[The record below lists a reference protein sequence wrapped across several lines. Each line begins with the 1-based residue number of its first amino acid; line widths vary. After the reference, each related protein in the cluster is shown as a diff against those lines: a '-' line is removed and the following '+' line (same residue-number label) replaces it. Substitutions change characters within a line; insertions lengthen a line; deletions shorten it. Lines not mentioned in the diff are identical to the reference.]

1 MDIPA
6 LNLRSLYYLQ
16 AVERYGTFT
25 EAAWELGISQPALSQ
40 SVAELSKRLGA
51 PLFRK
56 EGRRR
61 VLTEAG
67 QRVVRY
73 ADRVTG
79 QTSDLVR
86 WLDNWQ
92 RGEVGSL
99 RVGLIDTV
107 GLYTLPSGLSRLQT
121 ELPEIE
127 LQLVVAES
135 EDLLSM
141 LDRYRVDLALVVGPA
156 GSRYNSEAIATERM
170 HVYALGDDTV
180 ATRNSGPE
188 VAPPAGWALYPP
200 ASRTR
205 LLIDQGLARLGIH
218 PEVALE
224 SAHPTVLR
232 QMAVLG
238 YARTVLPQQV
248 AAAGED
254 SDLSEGPL
262 VALRPIE
269 AVWRSGEDLD
279 PRAARLIEFV
289 KEENP
294 PAAARS
300 RVNDGTGSR

>member
-1 MDIPA
+1 MDIA
-6 LNLRSLYYLQ
+6 SLNFRSLYYLQ
-16 AVERYGTFT
+16 AVERHGTFT
-25 EAAWELGISQPALSQ
+25 EAAWELGISQPALSH
-40 SVAELSKRLGA
+40 SLAELSRRLGV

-56 EGRRR
+56 DGRRR

-73 ADRVTG
+73 ADRVIG
-79 QTSDLVR
+79 QTGDLVR
-86 WLDNWQ
+86 WLDSWQ

-107 GLYTLPSGLSRLQT
+107 GLYTLPSGLARWQQ
-121 ELPEIE
+121 ELPEID

-135 EDLLSM
+135 EEVLAM
-141 LDRYRVDLALVVGPA
+141 LDRYEVDLALVVGPS

-170 HVYALGDDTV
+170 HVYSWPDDPAGTSISGSEV
-180 ATRNSGPE
+180 AT
-188 VAPPAGWALYPP
+188 PAGWALYP
-200 ASRTR
+200 ASSRTR
-205 LLIDQGLARLGIH
+205 LLIDQGLAQLGIH

-248 AAAGED
+248 ATAGED
-254 SDLSEGPL
+254 SDLREGPL
-262 VALRPIE
+262 VALRLIE

-294 PAAARS
+294 AGGR
-300 RVNDGTGSR
+300 

>member
-1 MDIPA
+1 MDIAP
-6 LNLRSLYYLQ
+6 LNFRSLYYLQ
-16 AVERYGTFT
+16 AVDRYGTFT
-25 EAAWELGISQPALSQ
+25 EAAWELGISQPALSH
-40 SVAELSKRLGA
+40 SLAELSKRLGV

-56 EGRRR
+56 DGRRR

-73 ADRVTG
+73 ADQVIG

-86 WLDNWQ
+86 WLDSWQ
-92 RGEVGSL
+92 RGEVGSI

-107 GLYTLPSGLSRLQT
+107 GLYTLPSGLSRWQR
-121 ELPEIE
+121 ELPDID

-135 EDLLSM
+135 EEVLSM
-141 LDRYRVDLALVVGPA
+141 LDRYEVDLALVVGPA
-156 GSRYNSEAIATERM
+156 GSRYSSEAIATERM
-170 HVYALGDDTV
+170 HVYSWPDDAAGSSIPGSEV
-180 ATRNSGPE
+180 AT
-188 VAPPAGWALYPP
+188 PAGWALYPA

-205 LLIDQGLARLGIH
+205 LLIDQGLAQLGIH

-238 YARTVLPQQV
+238 YARTVLPRQV
-248 AAAGED
+248 ATAGED
-254 SDLSEGPL
+254 SDLREGPL
-262 VALRPIE
+262 VALRLIE

-279 PRAARLIEFV
+279 PRAARLIELV

-294 PAAARS
+294 
-300 RVNDGTGSR
+300 DGER

>member
-1 MDIPA
+1 MDIAP
-6 LNLRSLYYLQ
+6 LNFRSLYYLQ
-16 AVERYGTFT
+16 AVDRYGTFT
-25 EAAWELGISQPALSQ
+25 EAAWELGISQPALSH
-40 SVAELSKRLGA
+40 SLAELSKRLGV

-56 EGRRR
+56 DGRRR

-73 ADRVTG
+73 ADQVIG

-86 WLDNWQ
+86 WLDSWQ
-92 RGEVGSL
+92 RGEVGSI

-107 GLYTLPSGLSRLQT
+107 GLYTLPSGLSRWQR
-121 ELPEIE
+121 ELPDID

-135 EDLLSM
+135 EEVLSM
-141 LDRYRVDLALVVGPA
+141 LDRYEVDLALVVGPA
-156 GSRYNSEAIATERM
+156 GSRYSSEAIATERM
-170 HVYALGDDTV
+170 HVYSWPDD
-180 ATRNSGPE
+180 AAGSSISGSE
-188 VAPPAGWALYPP
+188 VAMPAGWALYPA

-205 LLIDQGLARLGIH
+205 LLIDQGLAQLGIH

-238 YARTVLPQQV
+238 YARTVLPRQV
-248 AAAGED
+248 ATAGED
-254 SDLSEGPL
+254 SDLREGPL
-262 VALRPIE
+262 VALRLIE

-279 PRAARLIEFV
+279 PRAARLIELV

-294 PAAARS
+294 
-300 RVNDGTGSR
+300 DGER

>member
-1 MDIPA
+1 MDIVS
-6 LNLRSLYYLQ
+6 LNFRSLYYLQ
-16 AVERYGTFT
+16 AVERHGTFT
-25 EAAWELGISQPALSQ
+25 EAAWELGISQPALSH
-40 SVAELSKRLGA
+40 SLAELSKRLGV

-56 EGRRR
+56 DGRRR
-61 VLTEAG
+61 VFTEAG

-73 ADRVTG
+73 ADQVIG
-79 QTSDLVR
+79 QTGDLVR
-86 WLDNWQ
+86 WLDSWQ

-107 GLYTLPSGLSRLQT
+107 GLYTLPSGLSRWQR
-121 ELPEIE
+121 ELPEID

-135 EDLLSM
+135 EDILSM
-141 LDRYRVDLALVVGPA
+141 LDRYEVDLALVVGPS
-156 GSRYNSEAIATERM
+156 GSRYCSEAIATERM
-170 HVYALGDDTV
+170 HVYSWPDDPAGSSSPGSDV
-180 ATRNSGPE
+180 SA
-188 VAPPAGWALYPP
+188 PAGWALYPS

-205 LLIDQGLARLGIH
+205 LLIDQGLAQLGIH

-248 AAAGED
+248 ATAGED
-254 SDLSEGPL
+254 TDLREGPL

-279 PRAARLIEFV
+279 PRAARLVELV

-294 PAAARS
+294 
-300 RVNDGTGSR
+300 DGGR

>member
-1 MDIPA
+1 MDVPV
-6 LNLRSLYYLQ
+6 LNFRSLRYLQ
-16 AVERYGTFT
+16 EVERRGTFT
-25 EAAWELGISQPALSQ
+25 EAAWELGISQPALSH
-40 SVAELSKRLGA
+40 SLAELSKRLGV

-56 EGRRR
+56 DGRRR

-73 ADRVTG
+73 ADRVIG
-79 QTSDLVR
+79 QTGDLVR
-86 WLDNWQ
+86 WLDSWQ

-107 GLYTLPSGLSRLQT
+107 GLYTLPPGLSRLQR
-121 ELPEIE
+121 ERPGID

-135 EDLLSM
+135 EELLSM
-141 LDRYRVDLALVVGPA
+141 LDRYQVDLALVVGPA

-170 HVYALGDDTV
+170 HVYSWPDDI
-180 ATRNSGPE
+180 AASSSSGSE
-188 VAPPAGWALYPP
+188 VAAPAGWALYPS

-205 LLIDQGLARLGIH
+205 LLIDQGLAQLGIQ

-238 YARTVLPQQV
+238 YARTVLPRHV
-248 AAAGED
+248 ATAGED
-254 SDLSEGPL
+254 SDLLEGPL

-269 AVWRSGEDLD
+269 AVWRSDEDLD
-279 PRAARLIEFV
+279 PRAALLIELA
-289 KEENP
+289 KGDNSTRT
-294 PAAARS
+294 A
-300 RVNDGTGSR
+300 